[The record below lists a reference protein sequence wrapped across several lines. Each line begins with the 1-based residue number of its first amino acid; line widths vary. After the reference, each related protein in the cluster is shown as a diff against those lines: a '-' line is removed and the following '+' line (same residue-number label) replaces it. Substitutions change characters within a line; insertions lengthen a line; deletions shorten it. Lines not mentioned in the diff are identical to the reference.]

1 MSAAQK
7 ETSGLLV
14 TSTEVD
20 LKQQDNR
27 TKQREL
33 QAHEILPRLG
43 VDAVLLP
50 VGRNKNPIGKGWNT
64 RQFKETQEPKYQDK
78 LKKSPA
84 IGVLLGDASQG
95 LCSIDCDCDQFKS
108 NLLELNPR
116 LRETLQT
123 KAKRGCNLWVVV
135 EGEIPPIRKLTSNGA
150 PVGEWRSNGG
160 HTVIAGLHPE
170 GLTYRV
176 VVDKE
181 PIRLRYENIVWPE
194 NDQLGASFLSP
205 PPSSSVFSVSSV
217 SSVYYGDKN
226 PSDLS
231 AKIKA
236 ENEARR
242 QLSPETLKQYRRW
255 IEKVHTA
262 TQGKR
267 NSSLVAMI
275 PFLIRAVG
283 RKQLSKLYM
292 AFYDLNQ
299 SIFTDSRE
307 QHQMEAESHADACM
321 ESWLE
326 GLSPD
331 EREIYEA
338 VPEDYQESFR
348 ICRDLGEKS
357 ENGIFHLSCREL
369 AERISKHDPHAHKI
383 LRTFQEMG
391 IICMIEKGSRGGT
404 DPKRNATVWK
414 WLLPIHGPA
423 IPMTVTD

>member
-1 MSAAQK
+1 MRSTQR
-7 ETSGLLV
+7 ETSGLLE

-20 LKQQDNR
+20 LKQQDNGI
-27 TKQREL
+27 KQREL

-50 VGRNKNPIGKGWNT
+50 VGSKKNPIGKGWQK
-64 RQFKETQEPKYQDK
+64 RRYDQTQTPQYQEK

-84 IGVLLGDASQG
+84 IGVLLGAASQG

-108 NLLELNPR
+108 ELLKQNPR
-116 LRETLQT
+116 LRVTLQT
-123 KAKRGCNLWVVV
+123 QAKRGCNLWVVV
-135 EGEIPPIRKLTSNGA
+135 EGEIPPTRKLTSNGK
-150 PVGEWRSNGG
+150 PLGEWRSNGG
-160 HTVIAGLHPE
+160 HTVIAGVHPE
-170 GLTYRV
+170 GVSYRV
-176 VVDKE
+176 CVDKG
-181 PIRLRYENIVWPE
+181 PIRLRYEEIVWPE
-194 NDQLGASFLSP
+194 NDQLGTVLLP
-205 PPSSSVFSVSSV
+205 PPPPSSVFSVSSV
-217 SSVYYGDKN
+217 SSVYYGDKT
-226 PSDLS
+226 PRDLS

-236 ENEARR
+236 ENVASR
-242 QLSPETLKQYRRW
+242 QLSPVTQKQYRRW

-262 TQGKR
+262 TQGSR

-283 RKQLSKLYM
+283 RRQLSKLYM

-299 SIFTDSRE
+299 SIFTDSQE
-307 QHQMEAESHADACM
+307 QHQTEAESHAEACM

-326 GLSPD
+326 GLSQD
-331 EREIYEA
+331 EREIYESL
-338 VPEDYQESFR
+338 PEDYQESFR

-357 ENGIFHLSCREL
+357 KNGIFHLSCREL

-383 LRTFQEMG
+383 FRTFQEMG

-414 WLLPIHGPA
+414 WVKPL
-423 IPMTVTD
+423 